1 LPLLFVFRFLFDI
14 NQTLVN
20 LVLHANAMH
29 SLYLAFLI
37 DKRVL
42 SDIRLHFFVQQ
53 LELFVNLFVLALG
66 NNADFRDSFALN
78 GVVRVLYQLSVLLL
92 NDGGGDRAVLK
103 RGQQGSVAFDEDELI
118 RDRVGVLLCGISFPD
133 LRLTCR

>member
-1 LPLLFVFRFLFDI
+1 
-14 NQTLVN
+14 
-20 LVLHANAMH
+20 MH

-53 LELFVNLFVLALG
+53 LELFVNLVVLALG

-78 GVVRVLYQLSVLLL
+78 GAVRVLYQLSVLLL

-118 RDRVGVLLCGISFPD
+118 RDRVSVLLCGISFPD

>member
-1 LPLLFVFRFLFDI
+1 
-14 NQTLVN
+14 
-20 LVLHANAMH
+20 MH

-37 DKRVL
+37 DKRIL

-53 LELFVNLFVLALG
+53 LELFVNLVVLALG

-118 RDRVGVLLCGISFPD
+118 RDRVGVLLCSISFHD